1 MLFTEIDKAILR
13 CAILVSP
20 LFKGDRMNYRQ
31 GYSFFDRQELIEKA
45 RQLHT
50 KLFGKRPDAEV
61 YSALYIRSL
70 EAVINELRGQLI
82 RKWI

>member
-1 MLFTEIDKAILR
+1 
-13 CAILVSP
+13 
-20 LFKGDRMNYRQ
+20 MNYRQ

-50 KLFGKRPDAEV
+50 ELFGKRPDAEV
-61 YSALYIRSL
+61 YCALDMRSL